1 MEKQK
6 RYTVT
11 LDLYVYAN
19 TDDEAIK
26 EAKKVIDTLENK
38 DDCKAE
44 ILSIHETPFGTIGEA
59 RNIIWG
65 GQRDF
70 EKQKENKGYRK
81 IDLDK
86 IEH

>member
-1 MEKQK
+1 MEKLK

-11 LDLYVYAN
+11 IDLYVYAN
-19 TDDEAIK
+19 SDDDAMN
-26 EAKKVIDTLENK
+26 EAKEIVKILENK
-38 DDCKAE
+38 NDSKTE

>member
-6 RYTVT
+6 RYTLTV
-11 LDLYVYAN
+11 DLYIYAN

-44 ILSIHETPFGTIGEA
+44 ILSIYETMFGSFGQA
-59 RNIIWG
+59 R
-65 GQRDF
+65 
-70 EKQKENKGYRK
+70 KV
-81 IDLDK
+81 L
-86 IEH
+86 